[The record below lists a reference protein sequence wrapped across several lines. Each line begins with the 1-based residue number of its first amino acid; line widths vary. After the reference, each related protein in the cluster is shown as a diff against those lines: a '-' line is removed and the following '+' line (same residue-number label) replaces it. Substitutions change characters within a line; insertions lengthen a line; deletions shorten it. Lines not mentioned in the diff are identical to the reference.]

1 MADDFITTIE
11 SDDEVSNYGEPSA
24 LPKIK
29 DDELDPDFQFD
40 FGGGRSEGLDLWG
53 GDEVQGVKKGNEPIN
68 VDDIIERKRGK
79 PIRAFKDRKRKRDE
93 DSTSEDG
100 QAEEDEEE
108 EGDSD
113 DDSNAMSS
121 GDSEEDEMDVDMSEG
136 DGDEEDE
143 NGIERF
149 ESGDESEEEE
159 DDYDEE
165 GGNTIVDSDSES
177 EEETAAEIARKDAF
191 FSSDPTTTDPTLPS
205 SFAAMN
211 LSRPLLRALTSL
223 QFTAPTPIQ
232 ARAIPLAL
240 LGRDILGSA
249 VTGSGKTAAFMV
261 PILERLCY
269 RDRGKGGAACRVL
282 VLCPTRELAVQCEAV
297 GKALAEKGGLDVRF
311 ALLVGGLSL
320 NAQAHTLRTLP
331 DILIATPGRL
341 IDHLTNTP
349 SFTLSALDVLVI
361 DEADRMLEAGFTD
374 ELEEIIKACPR
385 SRQTML
391 FSATMTDSVDE
402 LVKLSL
408 DKPIRVFVD
417 PKRNTAKGL
426 TQEFVRI
433 RSDDS
438 RSPSLLALCK
448 RTIREKCIIFFRSKA
463 LAHQMRIVF
472 GLFGLKAAELHGNLT
487 QEQGSLPSK
496 YRIGVMLTS
505 SQRLQALNDFK
516 AGTVD
521 YLLATDLASRGLDIK
536 GVETVINYDMPGQ
549 LAQYTHRVGRT
560 ARAGRKGR
568 SISLVGEAD
577 RKMLKAAIKQAEADQ
592 VRHRIIPSE
601 AVTAVKEKL
610 EGFKD
615 DIQEILKEEK
625 EEKLLRQADMEIKK
639 GQNMVEHEAEIFSR
653 PARTWFQSGKEKQ
666 ASKSAGKDAYV
677 GSFPSKDK
685 STEKEK
691 EKLKRGKYDGL
702 SRRVKRR
709 KMAIEEDAADA
720 AAARKTEMG
729 IRAAKKNALPRK
741 ITEPQPRLEKAGK
754 GKDKKKGKAKRV
766 TGGKGS
772 AFESEGKKSHE
783 GMRAKPAKVNLEKGK
798 KKGGKGKGR
807 K

>member
-1 MADDFITTIE
+1 MADDFIITIE

-143 NGIERF
+143 NGIESF

-165 GGNTIVDSDSES
+165 GGNKIVDSDSES

-601 AVTAVKEKL
+601 AVTAVKEKI

-653 PARTWFQSGKEKQ
+653 PARAWFQSGKEKQ

>member
-1 MADDFITTIE
+1 MADDFITTIG
-11 SDDEVSNYGEPSA
+11 SDDEVSNYGEPNA

-93 DSTSEDG
+93 DATSENG

-143 NGIERF
+143 NGIESF

-165 GGNTIVDSDSES
+165 GGNKIVDSDSES

-601 AVTAVKEKL
+601 AVIAVKEKL

-766 TGGKGS
+766 TGGEGS

>member
-1 MADDFITTIE
+1 MADDFIITIE

-143 NGIERF
+143 NGIESF

-165 GGNTIVDSDSES
+165 GGNKIVDSDSES

-374 ELEEIIKACPR
+374 ELEEIIKACPH

-653 PARTWFQSGKEKQ
+653 PARAWFQSGKEKQ

>member
-1 MADDFITTIE
+1 MADDFITTID
-11 SDDEVSNYGEPSA
+11 SDDEVSNYGEPSG

-29 DDELDPDFQFD
+29 DDELDPDFEFD

-79 PIRAFKDRKRKRDE
+79 PVRAFKDRKRKRDE
-93 DSTSEDG
+93 DTASEDG
-100 QAEEDEEE
+100 LDEEDEEDE
-108 EGDSD
+108 RDINDNSDAMTSGDNEEDQMDIDMTEGD
-113 DDSNAMSS
+113 
-121 GDSEEDEMDVDMSEG
+121 
-136 DGDEEDE
+136 DGEEEDE
-143 NGIERF
+143 NEIESF
-149 ESGDESEEEE
+149 GSEDGSEEEE
-159 DDYDEE
+159 DDDNEQVTNE
-165 GGNTIVDSDSES
+165 DVDSDSES

-191 FSSDPTTTDPTLPS
+191 FSSDPTTTDPTLPT
-205 SFAAMN
+205 SFTAMN

-487 QEQGSLPSK
+487 QEQ
-496 YRIGVMLTS
+496 
-505 SQRLQALNDFK
+505 RLQALNDFK

-601 AVTAVKEKL
+601 AVTAMKEKL

-666 ASKSAGKDAYV
+666 ASKNAGKDAYV

-691 EKLKRGKYDGL
+691 EKLKRSKYDGL
-702 SRRVKRR
+702 SRRLKRR

-729 IRAAKKNALPRK
+729 IRAAKKNALPKK
-741 ITEPQPRLEKAGK
+741 ITESQPRLEKAGK

-772 AFESEGKKSHE
+772 AFDNEGKKSHE
-783 GMRAKPAKVNLEKGK
+783 GMRAKPAKVNLDKGK

>member
-1 MADDFITTIE
+1 MADDFITTID
-11 SDDEVSNYGEPSA
+11 SDDEVSNYGEPSG

-29 DDELDPDFQFD
+29 DDELDPDFEFD

-53 GDEVQGVKKGNEPIN
+53 GDEVQGVKRGNEPIN

-79 PIRAFKDRKRKRDE
+79 PVRAFKDRKRKRDE
-93 DSTSEDG
+93 DTASEDG
-100 QAEEDEEE
+100 LDEEDEED
-108 EGDSD
+108 EGDLNDNSD
-113 DDSNAMSS
+113 AMTS
-121 GDSEEDEMDVDMSEG
+121 GDNEEDQMDIDMT
-136 DGDEEDE
+136 EEDE
-143 NGIERF
+143 NEIESF
-149 ESGDESEEEE
+149 GSEDGSEEEE
-159 DDYDEE
+159 DDDNEQVTNE
-165 GGNTIVDSDSES
+165 DVDSDSES

-191 FSSDPTTTDPTLPS
+191 FSSDPTTTDPTLPT
-205 SFAAMN
+205 SFTAMN

-487 QEQGSLPSK
+487 QEQ
-496 YRIGVMLTS
+496 
-505 SQRLQALNDFK
+505 RLQALNDFK

-592 VRHRIIPSE
+592 VRHRIIPNE
-601 AVTAVKEKL
+601 AVTAMKEKL

-639 GQNMVEHEAEIFSR
+639 GQNMVEHETEIFSR

-666 ASKSAGKDAYV
+666 ASKNAGKDAYV

-702 SRRVKRR
+702 SRRLKRR

-729 IRAAKKNALPRK
+729 IRAAKKNALPKK
-741 ITEPQPRLEKAGK
+741 ITESQPRLEKASK

-772 AFESEGKKSHE
+772 AFDNEGKKSHE
-783 GMRAKPAKVNLEKGK
+783 GMRAKPAKVNLDKGK
-798 KKGGKGKGR
+798 KRGGKGKGR

>member
-1 MADDFITTIE
+1 MADDFITTID
-11 SDDEVSNYGEPSA
+11 SDDEVSNYGEPSG

-29 DDELDPDFQFD
+29 DDELDPDFEFD

-53 GDEVQGVKKGNEPIN
+53 GDEIQGVKRGNEPIN

-93 DSTSEDG
+93 DTASEDG
-100 QAEEDEEE
+100 LAEEDEEE
-108 EGDSD
+108 EGDLSD
-113 DDSNAMSS
+113 NSDAMTS
-121 GDSEEDEMDVDMSEG
+121 GDSEEDQMDIDMTEG
-136 DGDEEDE
+136 DGEEEDE
-143 NGIERF
+143 NEIERF
-149 ESGDESEEEE
+149 ESEDESEEEE
-159 DDYDEE
+159 DDDNAQETNE
-165 GGNTIVDSDSES
+165 DFDSDSES

-191 FSSDPTTTDPTLPS
+191 FSSDPTTADPTLPT
-205 SFAAMN
+205 SFTAMN

-487 QEQGSLPSK
+487 QEQ
-496 YRIGVMLTS
+496 
-505 SQRLQALNDFK
+505 RLQALNDFK

-601 AVTAVKEKL
+601 AVTAMKEKL
-610 EGFKD
+610 EGYKD

-666 ASKSAGKDAYV
+666 ASKNAGKDAYV

-702 SRRVKRR
+702 SRRLKRR

-720 AAARKTEMG
+720 ASARKTEMG

-741 ITEPQPRLEKAGK
+741 ITESQPRLEKAGK
-754 GKDKKKGKAKRV
+754 GKDKKKSKAKRV

-772 AFESEGKKSHE
+772 AFDSEGKKSHE
-783 GMRAKPAKVNLEKGK
+783 GMRAKPAKVNLDKGK

>member
-1 MADDFITTIE
+1 MADDFITTIG
-11 SDDEVSNYGEPSA
+11 SDDEVSNYGEPNA

-93 DSTSEDG
+93 DATSEDG

-143 NGIERF
+143 NGIESF

-165 GGNTIVDSDSES
+165 GGNKIVDSDSES

-601 AVTAVKEKL
+601 AVIAVKEKL

>member
-1 MADDFITTIE
+1 MADDFITTID
-11 SDDEVSNYGEPSA
+11 SDDEVSNYGETSG

-29 DDELDPDFQFD
+29 DDELDPDFEFD

-93 DSTSEDG
+93 DIASEDG
-100 QAEEDEEE
+100 LAEEDEEE
-108 EGDSD
+108 EGDLSD
-113 DDSNAMSS
+113 NSDAMTS
-121 GDSEEDEMDVDMSEG
+121 GDSEEDQMDIDMTEG
-136 DGDEEDE
+136 DSDEEDE
-143 NGIERF
+143 NEIEGF
-149 ESGDESEEEE
+149 ESEDESEEEE
-159 DDYDEE
+159 DDDNAQETNE
-165 GGNTIVDSDSES
+165 DVDSDSES

-191 FSSDPTTTDPTLPS
+191 FSWDPTTVDPTLPT
-205 SFAAMN
+205 SFTAMN

-487 QEQGSLPSK
+487 QEQ
-496 YRIGVMLTS
+496 
-505 SQRLQALNDFK
+505 RLQALNDFK
-516 AGTVD
+516 ASTVD

-601 AVTAVKEKL
+601 AVTAMKEKL

-666 ASKSAGKDAYV
+666 ASKNAGKDAYV

-685 STEKEK
+685 STETEK

-702 SRRVKRR
+702 SRRLKRR

-741 ITEPQPRLEKAGK
+741 ITESQPRLDKAGK
-754 GKDKKKGKAKRV
+754 GKDKKGGKAKRV

-772 AFESEGKKSHE
+772 AFDSEGKKSHE
-783 GMRAKPAKVNLEKGK
+783 GMRAKPAKVNLDKGK
-798 KKGGKGKGR
+798 KKGVKGKGK

>member
-1 MADDFITTIE
+1 
-11 SDDEVSNYGEPSA
+11 
-24 LPKIK
+24 
-29 DDELDPDFQFD
+29 
-40 FGGGRSEGLDLWG
+40 
-53 GDEVQGVKKGNEPIN
+53 
-68 VDDIIERKRGK
+68 
-79 PIRAFKDRKRKRDE
+79 
-93 DSTSEDG
+93 
-100 QAEEDEEE
+100 
-108 EGDSD
+108 
-113 DDSNAMSS
+113 MSS

-143 NGIERF
+143 NGIESF

-165 GGNTIVDSDSES
+165 GGNKIVDSDSES

-374 ELEEIIKACPR
+374 ELEEIIKACPH

-625 EEKLLRQADMEIKK
+625 EEKL
-639 GQNMVEHEAEIFSR
+639 VS
-653 PARTWFQSGKEKQ
+653 
-666 ASKSAGKDAYV
+666 V
-677 GSFPSKDK
+677 
-685 STEKEK
+685 
-691 EKLKRGKYDGL
+691 
-702 SRRVKRR
+702 
-709 KMAIEEDAADA
+709 
-720 AAARKTEMG
+720 
-729 IRAAKKNALPRK
+729 IR
-741 ITEPQPRLEKAGK
+741 
-754 GKDKKKGKAKRV
+754 
-766 TGGKGS
+766 
-772 AFESEGKKSHE
+772 FCF
-783 GMRAKPAKVNLEKGK
+783 
-798 KKGGKGKGR
+798 
-807 K
+807 